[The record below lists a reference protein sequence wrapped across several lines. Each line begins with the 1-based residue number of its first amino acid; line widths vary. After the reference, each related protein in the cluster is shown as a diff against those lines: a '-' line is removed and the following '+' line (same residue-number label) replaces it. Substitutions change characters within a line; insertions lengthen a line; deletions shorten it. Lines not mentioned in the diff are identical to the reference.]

1 MLAARGYESLGTTMG
16 IFFERAGCRSVY
28 VAGDTVWTGVIVL
41 NTGTAHLT
49 EFPASIIMGA
59 QDFLRAYRE
68 APWTSIVAVH
78 MDAINHCVLKRGDLR
93 ELSKSRDL
101 DPRRALIPG
110 DGEILRF

>member
-1 MLAARGYESLGTTMG
+1 MG

-28 VAGDTVWTGVIVL
+28 VAGDTVWTAAVSEQIARLRPGVIVL
-41 NTGTAHLT
+41 NTGNAHLT

-68 APWTSIVAVH
+68 ASWASIVAVH

-101 DPRRALIPG
+101 DPRRL
-110 DGEILRF
+110 